1 MWNKYSKLVFYT
13 LGDIA
18 SLEDSDWYPN
28 TSDDMLFSD
37 IMTTYGFVI
46 ENSSSD
52 NLTILYQLMRM
63 NYARFY
69 DSYVFRKKISIYD
82 DEDDITITSAELK
95 EIWRRFINV
104 FNITAP
110 RYIPLLEQFEA
121 NKSDPIGQISSTSSG
136 TTRFNDTPQNG
147 GDYSD
152 DEYTSHITQTSATTS
167 TDAGSIMDRLDALYK
182 NWRSILRDWTNEFK
196 GLFYAFEMGDSED
209 EE

>member
-18 SLEDSDWYPN
+18 YLEDDSWYPN
-28 TSDDMLFSD
+28 SSDDMLFTD
-37 IMTTYGFVI
+37 IMTTYSLVI
-46 ENSSSD
+46 EDSSASKLAI
-52 NLTILYQLMRM
+52 LTQLMRM

-82 DEDDITITSAELK
+82 NEDDITITSAERK

-121 NKSDPIGQISSTSSG
+121 NKTNPIAQISSTSSG
-136 TTRFNDTPQNG
+136 TTRFNDTPQDG
-147 GDYSD
+147 GDYAD
-152 DEYTSHITQTSATTS
+152 DEHTTHITQTSATTT

-182 NWRSILRDWTNEFK
+182 NWRSVLRDWTNEFK